1 MSVLPGVVLSADRY
15 ELLLMHH
22 LLVLILFVQLA
33 AAFWRSNCLMD
44 VQSRKL
50 PIEKGTNMMI
60 GSLAVSGVLNSKRK

>member
-1 MSVLPGVVLSADRY
+1 
-15 ELLLMHH
+15 MHH

-50 PIEKGTNMMI
+50 HSEKGTNK
-60 GSLAVSGVLNSKRK
+60 GRFRVVFLSELYRFATGTGKKEPVTR